1 MIVASAEPLHD
12 MLGMSAMFSTMLR
25 IADDI
30 V

>member
-1 MIVASAEPLHD
+1 MIVASAEPLQD
-12 MLGMSAMFSTMLR
+12 ILGISARFSTMLR